1 MIVLDTNQLDKTNP
15 PRGPVLGMLRRIAR
29 DAGHELAIP
38 EVVLQEHQAHHWHD
52 VEKQASAMHRAGR
65 LLNGYLDEDVASQL
79 PRFDFEAVI
88 RKRADEL
95 APIFRVLFP
104 SDEAVR
110 EAIKRETFRRP
121 PANAIWEDDKGE
133 RITGSGA
140 RDALV
145 WLTLL
150 ETCKASDAEVL
161 FVSEDRDFG
170 NDDGFHEA
178 LMEEARITLGEH
190 ANKLKLYRRIDILM
204 AALAA
209 KVQAPDE
216 EVLKKLLLD
225 DLVIEKVASSFMT
238 PGFFFTFLG
247 TARPRP
253 GSYTGSGLATNMQV
267 VRMLRPVAYRVG
279 DSTWISVGVSWTG
292 DKHYSAYPMF
302 VPGSAGVREG
312 QAELWPQESVGVGS
326 WSAIAHFSV
335 DTTILLQLSPDG
347 NLQDAELMGMGAIQV
362 TRETT
367 PRVVYDSG
375 SSAST
380 FKLQI
385 PNLDWGGVRQLEG
398 EARDDDSS
406 N

>member
-1 MIVLDTNQLDKTNP
+1 MIVLDTNQLDKTSP

-52 VEKQASAMHRAGR
+52 VEKQASVMQRAGR

-79 PRFDFEAVI
+79 PRFNFDAVI

-95 APIFRVLFP
+95 GSIFKVLFP

-110 EAIKRETFRRP
+110 EAIKRETFRRR

-133 RITGSGA
+133 RVTGSGA

-150 ETCKASDAEVL
+150 ETCKASDVEVL

-170 NDDGFHEA
+170 TDDGFHEA
-178 LMEEARITLGEH
+178 LKEEARAVLGEH
-190 ANKLKLYRRIDILM
+190 AEKLKLYRRIDILM

-209 KVQAPDE
+209 KVQAPGE
-216 EVLKKLLLD
+216 EALKKLLLN

-247 TARPRP
+247 TTRPRP

-267 VRMLRPVAYRVG
+267 VRILKPVAYRVG

-292 DKHYSAYPMF
+292 DKQYSAFPMF
-302 VPGSAGVREG
+302 VPGSVEGGDG
-312 QAELWPQESVGVGS
+312 QAELWPQGNVGVGS

-335 DTTILLQLSPDG
+335 DTTILLQLSSQGD
-347 NLQDAELMGMGAIQV
+347 LQDAELMGMGAIQV
-362 TRETT
+362 TRETA
-367 PRVVYDSG
+367 PQVVFDPG

-380 FKLQI
+380 FTLQI
-385 PNLDWGGVRQLEG
+385 PNVDWSAVRKPEG
-398 EARDDDSS
+398 EGSGQESS
-406 N
+406 